1 MNAIDFILLYYDKL
15 QKRLVNIKK
24 ISALMSEIYKK
35 YIRSFFFKVP
45 NYSKL

>member
-24 ISALMSEIYKK
+24 NKCPDVGNL
-35 YIRSFFFKVP
+35 
-45 NYSKL
+45 